1 MKKYA
6 RNLLEFLIITLAT
19 IEIGVCVFFFLEP
32 STVSIGSVSSLA
44 LVLEH
49 FIPLPMSF
57 IAMILNIALLII
69 GFTFIGKGFGIKTV
83 YTSLLLP
90 TVIGV
95 CEHLFPN
102 QGSIMG
108 DPFLDML
115 VYIFTVN
122 IGVAILFNHN
132 ASSGGLD
139 IIAKIL
145 NKYFHIDL
153 GQGVAACG
161 YVVAFLSALLY
172 EPKIVILSFLGT
184 YLCGIILDHFIF
196 GFNMKKRVCII
207 SEKQEEIRQFILTQ
221 IHSGATVYQ
230 VMGAFN
236 SELRTEIIT
245 IVDKHEYLK
254 LMSYIEK
261 TDKNAFV
268 TIYNVN
274 KVVYRA
280 NRMTHT
286 PEALQQDKPVKIK
299 V

>member
-1 MKKYA
+1 MKKYFHH
-6 RNLLEFLIITLAT
+6 LIEFLVITFAT
-19 IEIGVCVFFFLEP
+19 AEIGICIFFFLAP
-32 STVSIGSVSSLA
+32 STVSIGSLSSLA
-44 LVLEH
+44 LILEH
-49 FIPLPMSF
+49 FIPLPMSS
-57 IAMILNIALLII
+57 IAMILNIILLIV
-69 GFTFIGKGFGIKTV
+69 GFIFIGTGFGIKTI

-90 TVIGV
+90 IVIAG
-95 CEHLFPN
+95 CEKLFPN

-115 VYIFTVN
+115 VYIFVVN

-145 NKYFHIDL
+145 NKYFHMDL
-153 GQGVAACG
+153 GQAVAACG
-161 YVVAFLSALLY
+161 YIVAAMSVLLY
-172 EPKIVILSFLGT
+172 EPRIVILSFLGT

-196 GFNMKKRVCII
+196 GWNMKKRVCII

-230 VMGAFN
+230 VTGAFN
-236 SELRTEIIT
+236 SEPRTEIIT

-254 LMSYIEK
+254 LISFIEK

-274 KVVYRA
+274 KIIY
-280 NRMTHT
+280 
-286 PEALQQDKPVKIK
+286 KPSYK
-299 V
+299 